1 MTVPVLET
9 PRLRLRA
16 MTPRDWPAYA
26 ALMGSPRAGFMG
38 GPLAERAAWGVF
50 CHDVAGWSLFGM
62 GALMAERRDTRETV
76 GQVQLNN
83 GPLFPETELGW
94 LLYAGHEGHG
104 FATEAAA
111 ALRDWALG
119 TRGLA
124 RLVSYVHPD
133 NRASHRVAERLG
145 GVPDRTAP
153 NRPGEEGFTVY
164 RLRAAIAEE
173 AVA

>member
-1 MTVPVLET
+1 MIPTLESA
-9 PRLRLRA
+9 RLILRPMRA
-16 MTPRDWPAYA
+16 EDFPAYA
-26 ALMGSPRAGFMG
+26 AAVMSDRAWAMG
-38 GPLAERAAWGVF
+38 GPYDLRGAWGMF
-50 CHDVAGWSLFGM
+50 CHDAAGWSLFGM

-111 ALRDWALG
+111 TLRDWAFG